1 MIHLSQQERV
11 SSESQMLI
19 MVQVINNMASIGW
32 LHEIFQKT
40 LPRQCS
46 VRLGKHSELLPLP
59 RLPLLLYAQ
68 GDLSTLLF
76 VLCLLSWGLPQRR
89 AHAS

>member
-1 MIHLSQQERV
+1 
-11 SSESQMLI
+11 MLI

-40 LPRQCS
+40 LPKQCS
-46 VRLGKHSELLPLP
+46 VRLGKYPELLPLP

-68 GDLSTLLF
+68 GDLPTLLGF
-76 VLCLLSWGLPQRR
+76 LCLLSWGLTQRR
-89 AHAS
+89 ARVTLADLELTM